1 MTKCYNLWY
10 IFAQTEQEARAIC
23 EYENSTGTAYKRKH
37 HPAHYTP
44 WSSADGRENLFIVW
58 TVR

>member
-1 MTKCYNLWY
+1 MKRRYNLWY
-10 IFAQTEQEARAIC
+10 IFAQTEQEAREIC
-23 EYENSTGTAYKRKH
+23 EHENSTGTAYKRRN

>member
-1 MTKCYNLWY
+1 MKKRYNLWY
-10 IFAQTEQEARAIC
+10 IFADTEAEAREIC
-23 EYENSTGTAYKRKH
+23 DRENSTGTAYKRKH

-44 WSSADGRENLFIVW
+44 WSSADGRESLFIVW

>member
-1 MTKCYNLWY
+1 MTRKYRAWF
-10 IFAQTEQEARAIC
+10 IFADTETDARAIC
-23 EYENSTGTAYKRKH
+23 ERENATGTAYKRRR

-44 WSSADGRENLFIVW
+44 WSSADGHENKFIVW

>member
-1 MTKCYNLWY
+1 MKKRYNLWY
-10 IFAQTEQEARAIC
+10 IFADTEAEARTIC
-23 EYENSTGTAYKRKH
+23 EHENSIGTAYKRRNY
-37 HPAHYTP
+37 PASYTP